1 MEPITSHPLYKAHT
15 IDSAMDSLWSF
26 YKRKFVPLFLMSFVM
41 GLALQ
46 FLSSTINMTEL
57 QSMTDINEIMNKMKD
72 LLLPMLIISLVSL
85 LFNTVV
91 QYYIIYNPL
100 DPENNVFRC
109 IISSLKYF
117 IPYVI
122 VMIFLA
128 IAGSFAIFLGL
139 LLLVVG
145 VIFAAVYVMMLY
157 LFVLPVMMVEGPN
170 IANTISSTVKFAH
183 RNFWSN
189 IGWTAVFIILLL
201 VISVILSGLVL
212 LPFTGSFFKA
222 FTNPEDAA
230 SLIEITTSPLYIILS
245 AIMSAITFPLMP
257 IFAAILYFNAR
268 AREEISFN
276 TVEVQEEEQ
285 KVRVEDLYAKPLP
298 ENEKSDNDI
307 TDR

>member
-26 YKRKFVPLFLMSFVM
+26 YKRKFVPLFLMSFVI

-85 LFNTVV
+85 LFNTVG

-100 DPENNVFRC
+100 DPENNVCRC

-189 IGWTAVFIILLL
+189 IGWTA
-201 VISVILSGLVL
+201 
-212 LPFTGSFFKA
+212 
-222 FTNPEDAA
+222 
-230 SLIEITTSPLYIILS
+230 
-245 AIMSAITFPLMP
+245 
-257 IFAAILYFNAR
+257 
-268 AREEISFN
+268 
-276 TVEVQEEEQ
+276 
-285 KVRVEDLYAKPLP
+285 
-298 ENEKSDNDI
+298 
-307 TDR
+307 

>member
-268 AREEISFN
+268 AREESRFI
-276 TVEVQEEEQ
+276 TVAVQEEEQ

-298 ENEKSDNDI
+298 ENEISDNDI
-307 TDR
+307 TD

>member
-85 LFNTVV
+85 LFSTVV

-257 IFAAILYFNAR
+257 VFAAILYFNAR
-268 AREEISFN
+268 AREESSFN
-276 TVEVQEEEQ
+276 TVVVQEEEQ

-298 ENEKSDNDI
+298 ENEISDNEK
-307 TDR
+307 TD

>member
-41 GLALQ
+41 GLVLQ

-57 QSMTDINEIMNKMKD
+57 QSMTDINEIMDKMKD

-109 IISSLKYF
+109 IILSLKYF

-230 SLIEITTSPLYIILS
+230 SLIEITASPLYIILS

-268 AREEISFN
+268 AREESSFS
-276 TVEVQEEEQ
+276 TIAVQEEEQ

-298 ENEKSDNDI
+298 ENEKPDNEK
-307 TDR
+307 TD

>member
-57 QSMTDINEIMNKMKD
+57 QSMTDINEIMDKMKD

-109 IISSLKYF
+109 IILSLKYF

-268 AREEISFN
+268 AREESRFI
-276 TVEVQEEEQ
+276 TVAVQEEEQ

-298 ENEKSDNDI
+298 ESEISDNDI
-307 TDR
+307 TD

>member
-257 IFAAILYFNAR
+257 VFAAILYFNAR
-268 AREEISFN
+268 AREESSFN
-276 TVEVQEEEQ
+276 TVVVQEEEQ

-298 ENEKSDNDI
+298 ENEISDNEK
-307 TDR
+307 TD

>member
-57 QSMTDINEIMNKMKD
+57 QSMTDINEIMDKMKD

-268 AREEISFN
+268 AREESSFS
-276 TVEVQEEEQ
+276 TIVVQEEEQ

-298 ENEKSDNDI
+298 ENEKPDNEK
-307 TDR
+307 TD

>member
-57 QSMTDINEIMNKMKD
+57 QSMTDINEIMDKMKD

-109 IISSLKYF
+109 IILSLKYF

-268 AREEISFN
+268 AREESSFS
-276 TVEVQEEEQ
+276 TVVVQEEEQ
-285 KVRVEDLYAKPLP
+285 RVRVEDLYAKPLP
-298 ENEKSDNDI
+298 ENEISDNEKID
-307 TDR
+307 

>member
-1 MEPITSHPLYKAHT
+1 MEQITSHPLYKAHT

-26 YKRKFVPLFLMSFVM
+26 YKSKFVPLFVMSFVM
-41 GLALQ
+41 GLATQ
-46 FLSSTINMTEL
+46 FLSSTINMAEL
-57 QSMTDINEIMNKMKD
+57 QSMTDINEMMAKMKD

-85 LFNTVV
+85 LFTTVL
-91 QYYIIYNPL
+91 QYFIIYNPL

-109 IISSLKYF
+109 IIASLKYF
-117 IPYVI
+117 IPYVV

-145 VIFAAVYVMMLY
+145 VIFAAVYIMMLY
-157 LFVLPVMMVEGPN
+157 LFILPVLMVEGPN
-170 IANTISSTVKFAH
+170 IGNAISSTVRYAH

-257 IFAAILYFNAR
+257 VFAAILYFNAR
-268 AREEISFN
+268 AREEHRFN
-276 TVEVQEEEQ
+276 TIPVQEEEQ
-285 KVRVEDLYAKPLP
+285 KVRVEDLYAKPLT
-298 ENEKSDNDI
+298 ENEKYDDKK
-307 TDR
+307 TD

>member
-57 QSMTDINEIMNKMKD
+57 QSMTDINEIMDKMKD

-230 SLIEITTSPLYIILS
+230 SLTEITTSPLYIILS

-268 AREEISFN
+268 AREESRFI
-276 TVEVQEEEQ
+276 TVAVQEEEQ

-298 ENEKSDNDI
+298 ESEISDNDI
-307 TDR
+307 TD

>member
-268 AREEISFN
+268 AREESRFI
-276 TVEVQEEEQ
+276 TVAVQEEEQ

-298 ENEKSDNDI
+298 ESEISDNDI
-307 TDR
+307 TD

>member
-41 GLALQ
+41 GLAIQ

-57 QSMTDINEIMNKMKD
+57 QSMTDLNEIMNKMKD
-72 LLLPMLIISLVSL
+72 LLFPMLIISLVSL

-230 SLIEITTSPLYIILS
+230 SLIKITTSPLYIILS

>member
-85 LFNTVV
+85 LFSTVV

-268 AREEISFN
+268 AREESSFN
-276 TVEVQEEEQ
+276 TVVVQEEEQ

-298 ENEKSDNDI
+298 ENEISDNEK
-307 TDR
+307 TD

>member
-230 SLIEITTSPLYIILS
+230 SLTEITTSPLYIILS

-268 AREEISFN
+268 AREESRFI
-276 TVEVQEEEQ
+276 TVAVQEEEQ

-298 ENEKSDNDI
+298 ESEISDNDI
-307 TDR
+307 TD

>member
-109 IISSLKYF
+109 IILSLKYF

-157 LFVLPVMMVEGPN
+157 LFALPVMMVEGPN

-268 AREEISFN
+268 AREESSFS
-276 TVEVQEEEQ
+276 TIVVQEEEQ

-298 ENEKSDNDI
+298 ENEKPDNEK
-307 TDR
+307 TD

>member
-57 QSMTDINEIMNKMKD
+57 QSMTDINEIMDKMKD

-109 IISSLKYF
+109 IILSLKYF

-157 LFVLPVMMVEGPN
+157 LFALPVMMVEGPN

-268 AREEISFN
+268 AREESSFS
-276 TVEVQEEEQ
+276 TIVVQEEEQ

-298 ENEKSDNDI
+298 ENEKPDNEK
-307 TDR
+307 TD

>member
-109 IISSLKYF
+109 IILSLKYF

-268 AREEISFN
+268 AREESSFS
-276 TVEVQEEEQ
+276 TIVVQEEEQ

-298 ENEKSDNDI
+298 ENEKPDNEK
-307 TDR
+307 TD

>member
-57 QSMTDINEIMNKMKD
+57 QSMTDINEIMDKMKD

-109 IISSLKYF
+109 IILSLKYF

-268 AREEISFN
+268 AREESSFS
-276 TVEVQEEEQ
+276 TIVVQEEEQ

-298 ENEKSDNDI
+298 ENEKPDNEK
-307 TDR
+307 TD

>member
-57 QSMTDINEIMNKMKD
+57 QSMTDINEIMDKMKD

-230 SLIEITTSPLYIILS
+230 SLTEITTSPLYIILS

-268 AREEISFN
+268 AREESRFI
-276 TVEVQEEEQ
+276 TVAVQEEEQ

-298 ENEKSDNDI
+298 ENEISDNDI
-307 TDR
+307 TD